1 MEVLNDTDDPID
13 IDSEDVQFLEEY
25 CRQSDEDQDYVQGSF
40 DEDSDVASIEDS
52 QDWSFYDE

>member
-13 IDSEDVQFLEEY
+13 SDSEDVQFLEEY